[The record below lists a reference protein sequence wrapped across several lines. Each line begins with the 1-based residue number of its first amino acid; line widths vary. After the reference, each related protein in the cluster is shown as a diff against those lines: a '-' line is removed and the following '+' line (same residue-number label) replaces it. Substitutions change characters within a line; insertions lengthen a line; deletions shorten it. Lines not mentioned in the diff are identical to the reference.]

1 MSDPK
6 LMFRCLPLA
15 VLLVACT
22 RPESEPTSHPVA
34 QPIASATKPAAAAK
48 KAEVVWT
55 MPPSWKAMPDR
66 PMRQATYQVP
76 GSAGSDSAGP
86 AEVAVFYFGVGQ
98 GGDVEANITRWL
110 GQFKDL
116 APDQA
121 ERGQR
126 EVHGF
131 SIATV
136 RVREGTFSSGMPGG
150 PTVPQEKYGLNAAV
164 VETPAGPYFFKM
176 TGPSATVD
184 AEEGH
189 FSEFL
194 GSIQLA
200 K

>member
-1 MSDPK
+1 MPDPK
-6 LMFRCLPLA
+6 LFRHLPLA
-15 VLLVACT
+15 FVLVACT
-22 RPESEPTSHPVA
+22 RPESEPTSHPAA
-34 QPIASATKPAAAAK
+34 QPIASATKPAAAT
-48 KAEVVWT
+48 KAADVVWT
-55 MPPSWKAMPDR
+55 MPSSWKAMPDR
-66 PMRQATYQVP
+66 PMRKATYQVP
-76 GSAGSDSAGP
+76 GAAGA

-121 ERGQR
+121 ERDQR

-131 SIATV
+131 SISTV
-136 RVREGTFSSGMPGG
+136 RVKEGTFSSGMPGG

-189 FSEFL
+189 FSELL
-194 GSIQLA
+194 GSVELA
-200 K
+200 P